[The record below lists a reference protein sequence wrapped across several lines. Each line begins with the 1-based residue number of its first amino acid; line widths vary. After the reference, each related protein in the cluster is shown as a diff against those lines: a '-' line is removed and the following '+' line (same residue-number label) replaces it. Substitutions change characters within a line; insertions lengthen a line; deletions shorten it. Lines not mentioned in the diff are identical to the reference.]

1 MKPAPIRAVFAA
13 LALASFVSIAHAQMS
28 SSPDMG
34 GSARMLS
41 FGIGGGVSVPVS
53 NASDAFKTGYNGQG
67 FVRFNLKALPIQPR
81 IDFTFSKFDVAS
93 AKLAAPGASGT
104 GQILAGVANLQY
116 FVMPGPVRPYVVAGL
131 GAYNFKTDLSGIP
144 GATSKSDTR
153 FGVNGGLGVLVKL
166 GSLVSGYVEGHLDN
180 VFSQKGFV
188 NSSQLQVIPVTVGVV
203 Y

>member
-1 MKPAPIRAVFAA
+1 MKK
-13 LALASFVSIAHAQMS
+13 LLLASSIVWLVLVPAAHAQMGDTGGMQS
-28 SSPDMG
+28 SHMV
-34 GSARMLS
+34 S
-41 FGIGGGVSVPVS
+41 FGLGGGVSVPVS
-53 NASDAFKTGYNGQG
+53 DAKDAFKTGFNGHG
-67 FVRFNLKALPIQPR
+67 FARLNLKALPLAPR